1 MLHTDARIS
10 GMIATVGGRLIEGV
24 AKKTV
29 AQFATNL
36 AAIVVSGGT
45 ACAVLAAGRS
55 SRMGAQKALLE
66 VGGVRLVDRALGA
79 AAASSPTVLVAS
91 PEVAGA
97 VAPRSNLRIVVNDD
111 PGAGMR
117 HSLALAHDA
126 VGELA
131 AALAVLLVDTPLV
144 DAALVARMVAAR
156 GEADVAHPARDGRA
170 GHPVVF
176 GPRARALLAAL
187 PAGDTLRLL
196 RDDPR
201 LSRAL
206 VPVDDDAP
214 FVDVDTPGALAA
226 LARALR
232 ARG

>member
-1 MLHTDARIS
+1 
-10 GMIATVGGRLIEGV
+10 
-24 AKKTV
+24 
-29 AQFATNL
+29 
-36 AAIVVSGGT
+36 
-45 ACAVLAAGRS
+45 
-55 SRMGAQKALLE
+55 MGAQKALLE
-66 VGGVRLVDRALGA
+66 IDGVRLVDRALA
-79 AAASSPTVLVAS
+79 AAAAFPTVLVAS
-91 PEVAGA
+91 PEVASV
-97 VAPRSNLRIVVNDD
+97 VAPRANLHIVVNTAPD
-111 PGAGMR
+111 AGMQR
-117 HSLALAHDA
+117 SLALANDA
-126 VGELA
+126 VGERA

-144 DAALVARMVAAR
+144 DAALVGRVVAAR
-156 GEADVAHPARDGRA
+156 GDADVAYPARDGRA

-206 VPVDDDAP
+206 LPVDDDAP
-214 FVDVDTPGALAA
+214 FIDVDTPGALAA